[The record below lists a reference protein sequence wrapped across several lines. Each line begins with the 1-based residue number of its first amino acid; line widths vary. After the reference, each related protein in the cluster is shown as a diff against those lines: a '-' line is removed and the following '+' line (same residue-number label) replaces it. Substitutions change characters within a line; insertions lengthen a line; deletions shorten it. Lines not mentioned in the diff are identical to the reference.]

1 MYAINPRSGR
11 AIRPG
16 YFIKVAAI
24 SGFILFLIMAFGPRR
39 VARAD
44 GGQQSQ
50 APARVAPTKA
60 ELASGLSHFSAHC
73 ASCHGAAG
81 KADTEKG
88 RAVRA
93 SDLTS
98 DKVQSKTDDALFR
111 IISGGVSGTG
121 MPAFGKSHSSA
132 EINQIISFLR
142 KLPSLTADERKEL
155 EAAAPA
161 GAQHQH
167 DEHSHHEQGH
177 QHDHAAAQPASKPAA
192 GKADEAAPHKHD
204 AGGAHAGHDMSAMMS
219 TITGGPFKAMQA
231 IGSGTS
237 LLPASSPGYMWHWMK
252 GDWMIMAHG
261 DLKVGVNHQGGPRG
275 VTKAESQNWL
285 MLMAERQAGRGR
297 LMLRGMVSAEPW
309 TAPRGGFPEL
319 FQTGE
324 TFEGRPI
331 IDAQHAH
338 DLFMELAAGYTAPL
352 SENVSIHLYGGPVGE
367 PALGPVAFMHRLS
380 AAENPAAPLGHHW
393 MDSTHIAHGVFT
405 TGVTAGKFRLEGS
418 IFRGAEPDED
428 RETIDLG
435 KLDSYS
441 GRLWFTPTP
450 NWTAQVSYGYL
461 TNPEALE
468 PGDLKRWTASIHHNR
483 SWADGYWASSLI
495 WGRNSEEH
503 GKSNAYLL
511 ESTVNF
517 LGKNYFYTRMELGDR
532 IGLEQENVFGRAG
545 LADDHHDDDHQHDG
559 DDSGADDHVDRWY
572 RVAAFTFGGVR
583 DFVTTPKLRVGLGA
597 DVTVYRVPD
606 ALKPLYGASP
616 KSFHLFLRIR
626 PGRM

>member
-1 MYAINPRSGR
+1 V
-11 AIRPG
+11 
-16 YFIKVAAI
+16 IKIAAI
-24 SGFILFLIMAFGPRR
+24 SGFLLFFILALRPHSA
-39 VARAD
+39 ARAD
-44 GGQQSQ
+44 AYTQS
-50 APARVAPTKA
+50 PAKSEIAA
-60 ELASGLSHFSAHC
+60 GLSHFTAHC
-73 ASCHGAAG
+73 ASCHGSAG

-93 SDLTS
+93 ADLTS
-98 DKVQSKTDDALFR
+98 ESVQSKPDEALFR
-111 IISGGVSGTG
+111 AISGGIDGTA
-121 MPAFGKSHSSA
+121 MPAFGKSHGSA

-142 KLPSLTADERKEL
+142 KLPSLTPDERKEL
-155 EAAAPA
+155 EAATPA
-161 GAQHQH
+161 RAQHQH
-167 DEHSHHEQGH
+167 DQPEH
-177 QHDHAAAQPASKPAA
+177 QHDHQGQARQDHQHDHRAAQPAAQSTAKPATEKTTE
-192 GKADEAAPHKHD
+192 KATEASHTH
-204 AGGAHAGHDMSAMMS
+204 GANSAAGHDMSAMMS
-219 TITGGPFKAMQA
+219 TITGGPFKSMQA
-231 IGSGTS
+231 MGSGTS

-261 DLKVGVNHQGGPRG
+261 DLKVGLNHQGGPRG
-275 VTKAESQNWL
+275 VNKAESQNWL

-338 DLFMELAAGYTAPL
+338 DLFMELAAVYTAPL

-380 AAENPAAPLGHHW
+380 ASENPAAPLGHHW

-405 TGVTAGKFRLEGS
+405 TGVTAGRFRVEGS
-418 IFRGAEPDED
+418 IFRGAEPDEN
-428 RETIDLG
+428 RKTIDFG

-441 GRLWFTPTP
+441 GRVWFTPTP
-450 NWTAQVSYGYL
+450 NWSAQVSYGYL

-483 SWADGYWASSLI
+483 AWHDGYWASSLI

-503 GKSNAYLL
+503 GKSNAYLF
-511 ESTVNF
+511 ESTANF
-517 LGKNYFYTRMELGDR
+517 LGKNYFYTRMELGDKL
-532 IGLEQENVFGRAG
+532 GLEQTNVFGRRG
-545 LADDHHDDDHQHDG
+545 LVADHHDDEHT
-559 DDSGADDHVDRWY
+559 DDHHADQWY
-572 RVAAFTFGGVR
+572 RVGALTFGGVR
-583 DFVTTPKLRVGLGA
+583 DLLASSKLRVGLGA
-597 DVTVYRVPD
+597 DVTFYHVPD
-606 ALKPLYGASP
+606 ALKPLYGSRP
-616 KSFHLFLRIR
+616 TSFHLFLRIR